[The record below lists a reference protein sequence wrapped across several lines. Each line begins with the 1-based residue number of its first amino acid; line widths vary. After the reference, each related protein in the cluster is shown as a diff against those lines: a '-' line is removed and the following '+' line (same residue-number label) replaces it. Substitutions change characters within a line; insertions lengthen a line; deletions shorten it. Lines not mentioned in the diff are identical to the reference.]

1 MPWRT
6 TRPGTAADVAESDDD
21 VLRKAD
27 ALMRRRRIFVAGGAN
42 DPDGAKGL
50 APEGSTDEDIPLLTE
65 VVSPDAIPEAAMPS
79 SVDVAALRRD
89 LAAEVES
96 WLDRDMP
103 LHLQHV
109 LDGITDQLILQLSA
123 KARTELL
130 PRLQE
135 LLEAARQGDKP
146 GSGGD

>member
-1 MPWRT
+1 V
-6 TRPGTAADVAESDDD
+6 GENDED
-21 VLRKAD
+21 VLKKAD

-50 APEGSTDEDIPLLTE
+50 APAAEAEEDIPLLTE
-65 VVSPDAIPEAAMPS
+65 VVSPEAIFEAATPS
-79 SVDVAALRRD
+79 TVDVAALRRV

-96 WLDRDMP
+96 WLDRAMP
-103 LHLQHV
+103 LHVQHV

-130 PRLQE
+130 PRLHE
-135 LLEAARQGDKP
+135 LLEAARQGQKP
-146 GSGGD
+146 GSTGD